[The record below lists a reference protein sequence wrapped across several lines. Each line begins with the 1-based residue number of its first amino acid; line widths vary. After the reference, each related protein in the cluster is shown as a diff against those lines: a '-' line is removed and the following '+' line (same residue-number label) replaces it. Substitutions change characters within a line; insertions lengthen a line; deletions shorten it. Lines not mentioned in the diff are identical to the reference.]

1 MNNLFIVIAL
11 LYAALT
17 STSVAESNSTT
28 TGCAGLKT
36 GDKIAFLGDSI
47 TAQGFDNAG
56 GYVWLVISG
65 LESLGLK
72 VTPIPAGV
80 SGHTSKDMLVRLSK
94 DVIAKKPDWV
104 TISCGVNDV
113 WHGAMG
119 VELAAYKANLKAMVD
134 QCQAAGIRVMLLT
147 ATMIGE
153 DQSNANNQKL
163 VAYNEAVRI
172 LAQEKKC
179 LLADLNAR
187 MQVAV
192 KSPERSDLVDQGKKL
207 TVDGVH
213 MNYFGN
219 EMMAEGVLIAF
230 GFTDDQLKIA
240 RNKWAD
246 LANTMN
252 LGTMAVSYR
261 EYKAL
266 EAAAAKR
273 KQSVKGMVDA
283 AVAKTLAD
291 LSKD

>member
-1 MNNLFIVIAL
+1 
-11 LYAALT
+11 
-17 STSVAESNSTT
+17 
-28 TGCAGLKT
+28 
-36 GDKIAFLGDSI
+36 
-47 TAQGFDNAG
+47 
-56 GYVWLVISG
+56 
-65 LESLGLK
+65 
-72 VTPIPAGV
+72 
-80 SGHTSKDMLVRLSK
+80 
-94 DVIAKKPDWV
+94 
-104 TISCGVNDV
+104 
-113 WHGAMG
+113 
-119 VELAAYKANLKAMVD
+119 
-134 QCQAAGIRVMLLT
+134 
-147 ATMIGE
+147 
-153 DQSNANNQKL
+153 
-163 VAYNEAVRI
+163 
-172 LAQEKKC
+172 
-179 LLADLNAR
+179 